1 MLCWIFRDIK
11 DGKVSAG
18 GDADGA
24 YTEWKKGKYL
34 EEVERFAKKWGADA
48 ETLQASVNEYDE
60 TVPEN
65 IPRLDELQESL
76 DYEGAEE
83 KHGDMFFDHWIDF
96 AAELPGWIKEVRRGY
111 WA

>member
-1 MLCWIFRDIK
+1 M
-11 DGKVSAG
+11 SAG

-76 DYEGAEE
+76 DYEGAGE
-83 KHGDMFFDHWIDF
+83 KHGDMFFDHWSDF

>member
-1 MLCWIFRDIK
+1 MEPIRN
-11 DGKVSAG
+11 GKKANI
-18 GDADGA
+18 
-24 YTEWKKGKYL
+24 WKRSKGSP
-34 EEVERFAKKWGADA
+34 RNGGADA

>member
-1 MLCWIFRDIK
+1 MFCWIFRDIK

-65 IPRLDELQESL
+65 IPGLTNCRKALIMKVPKKSTAICSLTIGSTLQQSCR
-76 DYEGAEE
+76 DG
-83 KHGDMFFDHWIDF
+83 
-96 AAELPGWIKEVRRGY
+96 
-111 WA
+111 